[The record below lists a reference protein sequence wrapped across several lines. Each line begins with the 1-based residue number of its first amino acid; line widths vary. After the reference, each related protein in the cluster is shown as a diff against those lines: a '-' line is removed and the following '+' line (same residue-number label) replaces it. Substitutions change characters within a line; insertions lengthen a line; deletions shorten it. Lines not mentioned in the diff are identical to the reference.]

1 MTAAL
6 QLLRSLRTD
15 RRGATMIEFA
25 MVSTPLFMILL
36 GLTDFGY
43 RCYAAAIVEGTLQQ
57 AARLAT
63 VGDQTGDQIDT
74 FVKTKLQKFNSGA
87 TVTITKTNYYEFSNV
102 QKSEKLI
109 TDGNGNG
116 VWNTGD
122 CYEDLNNNGK
132 WDTVAG
138 RDGLGG
144 SDDIVF
150 YKVDFTFDRLV
161 PLGGFL
167 KWAAT
172 DTISANTVMRNQP
185 YAVQTIPIQKCTST

>member
-1 MTAAL
+1 MIRTAL
-6 QLLRSLRTD
+6 SLRALAAD
-15 RRGATMIEFA
+15 RRGATMLEFA
-25 MVSTPLFMILL
+25 FIATPLFMILL
-36 GLTDFGY
+36 GLVDFGY
-43 RCYAAAIVEGTLQQ
+43 RSYAGAIVEGTLQQ

-63 VGDQTGDQIDT
+63 VGDKTGADIDT
-74 FVKTKLQKFNSGA
+74 FVKTRLQKFNSGA
-87 TVTITKTNYYEFSNV
+87 TVTITKTNYYQFSNV
-102 QKSEKLI
+102 KKSEKLI
-109 TDGNGNG
+109 TDSAPLG

-150 YKVDFTFDRLV
+150 YKVDFTFKRIV

-167 KWAAT
+167 KWA
-172 DTISANTVMRNQP
+172 DNETISANTVMRNQP
-185 YAVQTIPIQKCTST
+185 YAVQTIPLQKCTSV